1 LIAILVSG
9 SLLFLLDQSTKMAI
23 QTRLLGST
31 VTCGKFLQIRHVVHR
46 KEFYGSAAGRSALIL
61 IWLVALSSVLW
72 LGSSGS
78 WFQRPVEVVGLGCA
92 LGGAAGNLT
101 DILRYRHVVD
111 FIDLGWWPVFNL
123 ADIGIVG
130 GLIAAFWY

>member
-1 LIAILVSG
+1 VPALLFFG
-9 SLLFLLDQSTKMAI
+9 SLLFLLDQSTKVAV
-23 QTRLLGST
+23 QTRLFHWS
-31 VTCGKFLQIRHVVHR
+31 VTWGKFLRIRPVVHR
-46 KEFYGSAAGRSALIL
+46 KQFYGSRVGRAVLIMM
-61 IWLVALSSVLW
+61 WFVALTSVLW
-72 LGSSGS
+72 LRASGN
-78 WFQRPVEVVGLGCA
+78 WFQHPLSVLGLGCA
-92 LGGAAGNLT
+92 LGGAAGNLA

>member
-1 LIAILVSG
+1 LLAILVSG
-9 SLLFLLDQSTKMAI
+9 SLVFLLDQSTKMAV
-23 QTRLLGST
+23 QTRMLGST
-31 VTCGKFLQIRHVVHR
+31 VIWGKYLQIRHVVHR
-46 KEFYGSAAGRSALIL
+46 NQFYGRTAGRAVLTL
-61 IWLVALSSVLW
+61 VWFVALTSVLL

-78 WFQRPVEVVGLGCA
+78 WFQRSIEVVGIGCA

-101 DILRYRHVVD
+101 DILRHRHVVD

-130 GLIAAFWY
+130 GLIAAFWG

>member
-1 LIAILVSG
+1 LFELLVSG
-9 SLLFLLDQSTKMAI
+9 SLLFLLDQSAKKAV
-23 QTRLLGST
+23 QASRLHSS
-31 VTCGKFLQIRHVVHR
+31 VTCGRFLQIRHVAHR
-46 KEFYGSAAGRSALIL
+46 KEFYSRTVGRAALIL
-61 IWLVALSSVLW
+61 IWLGALTSVLW
-72 LGSSGS
+72 LRSSGT
-78 WFQRPVEVVGLGCA
+78 WFQHPIELVGLGCA

-101 DILRYRHVVD
+101 DILRHRYVVD